1 MTTLQNKFDILRSDD
16 ENETRNYDDN
26 QQQSPVR
33 PPNKHAAFNQ

>member
-26 QQQSPVR
+26 QQSPVR
-33 PPNKHAAFNQ
+33 PPNKHAFNQ